1 MAAEYSAN
9 AAQNIVANASAIF
22 TETPVPCRRGL
33 IYHRDESGIFR
44 LASPSQI
51 GNGCYQRR
59 SCCCGMPMANYLV
72 HFGGNI
78 AVPTGGTPEEIS
90 MALVIDG
97 EVDPSSTMIYTPA
110 AAGDFGNIGTT
121 IIVQVP
127 WICRCASVSVRNT
140 STQAI
145 TLQNANMVID
155 FLGISR

>member
-9 AAQNIVANASAIF
+9 VAQNVAVNGSAVF
-22 TETPVPCRRGL
+22 TESPVPCNRGL
-33 IYHRDESGIFR
+33 VFHRDESGIFR
-44 LASPSQI
+44 LASPSVI
-51 GNGCYQRR
+51 GCYRNR
-59 SCCCGMPMANYLV
+59 CCCEGMPMANYLV

-78 AVPTGGTPEEIS
+78 AVPAGGTAEEIS
-90 MALVIDG
+90 MALFIDG

-121 IIVQVP
+121 VIVQVP

-145 TLQNANMVID
+145 TLQNANLVVD
-155 FLGISR
+155 YLGITR